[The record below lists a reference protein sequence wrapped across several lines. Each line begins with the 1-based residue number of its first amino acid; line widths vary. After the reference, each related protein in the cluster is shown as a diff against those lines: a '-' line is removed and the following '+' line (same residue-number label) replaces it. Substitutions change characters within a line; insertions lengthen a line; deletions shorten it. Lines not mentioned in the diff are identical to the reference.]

1 MTLMDDAVRDRLV
14 VIAGRCPPELVRQLK
29 AQGARD
35 LLHVGRR
42 DPGLAD
48 CHFSAW
54 KSSSRVSANNCTTAV
69 LFGRSALV
77 LRSRRFFQGFDH
89 VCLPFGWGWPLALAG
104 LVRYGRRGLS
114 LAGWTTL
121 TGCRLPVPV
130 LRNALAQGR
139 GRARIYGPDR
149 WGARKIL
156 QSVADLDCV
165 LLRWIG
171 EVEDGSH
178 RGDVDILASPQAA
191 AVIAERLSAEA
202 GTAPIDLYSDDGSGG
217 RTFKSVAYFPPS
229 MARRMIA
236 TAEVRPSGIK
246 VPSAEWQLVAFCYHL
261 LFHKSAQLAPGVEAL
276 EPQSFASPAY
286 TRELDRLA
294 REAGLPAPR
303 SVAEIEALLKARN
316 VFPEIDTIGFLS
328 EGNDFLDHRYSM
340 LAREKA
346 PGLAVFLVRDF
357 GLGPA
362 LVATVR
368 AEIAESGFEI
378 LEERSVDPAR
388 EPGVVEKIRGGNWS
402 DAAAPGGTALPIH
415 AFVCHDPTPVRP
427 SASVRKRYPRLD
439 NERTLLKARVR
450 TAVAQE
456 QGLRKLNVVHASDNT
471 TEAEFYIRALGIE
484 RYAEL

>member
-1 MTLMDDAVRDRLV
+1 
-14 VIAGRCPPELVRQLK
+14 
-29 AQGARD
+29 
-35 LLHVGRR
+35 
-42 DPGLAD
+42 
-48 CHFSAW
+48 
-54 KSSSRVSANNCTTAV
+54 
-69 LFGRSALV
+69 
-77 LRSRRFFQGFDH
+77 
-89 VCLPFGWGWPLALAG
+89 
-104 LVRYGRRGLS
+104 
-114 LAGWTTL
+114 
-121 TGCRLPVPV
+121 
-130 LRNALAQGR
+130 
-139 GRARIYGPDR
+139 
-149 WGARKIL
+149 
-156 QSVADLDCV
+156 
-165 LLRWIG
+165 
-171 EVEDGSH
+171 
-178 RGDVDILASPQAA
+178 
-191 AVIAERLSAEA
+191 
-202 GTAPIDLYSDDGSGG
+202 
-217 RTFKSVAYFPPS
+217 
-229 MARRMIA
+229 
-236 TAEVRPSGIK
+236 
-246 VPSAEWQLVAFCYHL
+246 
-261 LFHKSAQLAPGVEAL
+261 
-276 EPQSFASPAY
+276 
-286 TRELDRLA
+286 
-294 REAGLPAPR
+294 
-303 SVAEIEALLKARN
+303 
-316 VFPEIDTIGFLS
+316 
-328 EGNDFLDHRYSM
+328 M